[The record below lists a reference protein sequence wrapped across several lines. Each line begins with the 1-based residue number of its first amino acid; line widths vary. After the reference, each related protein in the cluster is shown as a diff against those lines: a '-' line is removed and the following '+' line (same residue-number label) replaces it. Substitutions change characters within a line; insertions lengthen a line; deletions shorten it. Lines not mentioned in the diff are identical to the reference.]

1 MTAITLSCEV
11 CGAPTGDDPHFP
23 HDPECSGVLDPDC
36 YCAALTC
43 ARCCWDDEC
52 KTSEPQ
58 ITGGD
63 SDRGSGGRDTAAAA
77 QSVDGA
83 PCPLGAGSTA
93 GGADAVHDAA
103 HASAVGDIR

>member
-23 HDPECSGVLDPDC
+23 HDPECSGVLDPGC

-52 KTSEPQ
+52 NQVSSL
-58 ITGGD
+58 GGED
-63 SDRGSGGRDTAAAA
+63 AAAVPSRDAAAA
-77 QSVDGA
+77 QSVDG
-83 PCPLGAGSTA
+83 
-93 GGADAVHDAA
+93 GGVR
-103 HASAVGDIR
+103 G